1 MSLPRFVGKVLKAG
15 PVRAVQQQF
24 NLDFVKT
31 GQHVGTDALG
41 NKYYEDLTE
50 HYGRDRWVEPPKWG
64 YFDPSNIPAEWH
76 GWIHK
81 MDDHIVKNPEDQLRS
96 KWMEVHRENPT
107 GTPKAYKA
115 YSTTTSKCQPWEPKV
130 ASRS

>member
-1 MSLPRFVGKVLKAG
+1 MEATFSPHPQHVPSLMSLPRFVGKVLKAG

-50 HYGRDRWVEPPKWG
+50 HYGELCGVSEVLFP
-64 YFDPSNIPAEWH
+64 FT
-76 GWIHK
+76 
-81 MDDHIVKNPEDQLRS
+81 LRS
-96 KWMEVHRENPT
+96 P
-107 GTPKAYKA
+107 
-115 YSTTTSKCQPWEPKV
+115 
-130 ASRS
+130 